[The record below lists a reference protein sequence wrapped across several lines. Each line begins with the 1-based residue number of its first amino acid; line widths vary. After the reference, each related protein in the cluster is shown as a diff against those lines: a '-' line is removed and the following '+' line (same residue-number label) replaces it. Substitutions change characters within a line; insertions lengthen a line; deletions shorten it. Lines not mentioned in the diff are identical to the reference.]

1 MKKTILFLILLL
13 MTGSIYAASLI
24 GVKSPA
30 YCSDIQGNTTIDI
43 SAPTYSEVKVHCW
56 KQGAGYGTYELVG
69 TVALDSE
76 GAGTIVFPADEY
88 PHGPLN
94 IRISGT
100 NSESYRDN
108 CYLQLYNK
116 GGVSWNEGLPA
127 DPPAAAGMKLVFADD
142 FDTELSIGVDPSK
155 HTYYD
160 HKPPYGQEDFSSIPF
175 TSFDHKNNPFSQV
188 DSYLRI
194 RADANKNSAG
204 LISSLFSNNRGI
216 MAKAP
221 CYFECRFIGPN
232 APGSWPSFW
241 LLSVKDRISIKT
253 EPCDELDVIEAY
265 GGEGPGSPNSKQ
277 LYRVTSHAWNQTG
290 KPVQICDQ
298 FYQTKGLID
307 MYNYNILAP
316 WYDQLHIYGC
326 KITETD
332 IIYYCDNIEVAR
344 HEVLPISK
352 TKPFYFM
359 INLSTGG
366 GWPVDLSRYDG
377 VIDMY
382 VDYVRVYSSNQS
394 DGVESAKNSAFDVT
408 VSPNPVD
415 TESAISFNVPAMENI
430 SVTLY
435 NSLGQQVFT
444 HGSRQEGDVKIPV
457 NMSGMDSGLY
467 FAKINVG
474 NLQVSKTIIKK

>member
-1 MKKTILFLILLL
+1 M
-13 MTGSIYAASLI
+13 
-24 GVKSPA
+24 
-30 YCSDIQGNTTIDI
+30 
-43 SAPTYSEVKVHCW
+43 
-56 KQGAGYGTYELVG
+56 
-69 TVALDSE
+69 
-76 GAGTIVFPADEY
+76 
-88 PHGPLN
+88 
-94 IRISGT
+94 
-100 NSESYRDN
+100 
-108 CYLQLYNK
+108 
-116 GGVSWNEGLPA
+116 
-127 DPPAAAGMKLVFADD
+127 
-142 FDTELSIGVDPSK
+142 
-155 HTYYD
+155 
-160 HKPPYGQEDFSSIPF
+160 
-175 TSFDHKNNPFSQV
+175 
-188 DSYLRI
+188 
-194 RADANKNSAG
+194 
-204 LISSLFSNNRGI
+204 
-216 MAKAP
+216 
-221 CYFECRFIGPN
+221 
-232 APGSWPSFW
+232 
-241 LLSVKDRISIKT
+241 
-253 EPCDELDVIEAY
+253 
-265 GGEGPGSPNSKQ
+265 
-277 LYRVTSHAWNQTG
+277 
-290 KPVQICDQ
+290 
-298 FYQTKGLID
+298 
-307 MYNYNILAP
+307 AP

-474 NLQVSKTIIKK
+474 NLQVSKTNY